1 MTLETINH
9 SEKAVNRITDDLKK
23 ENFEK
28 FVTVYTEEIQE
39 LEDALIILANQK
51 DIETVTGVWLDF
63 LGKLIGEPRG
73 GRNDE
78 DYRASLKLKIA
89 ANTSDGTPDL
99 IMSLARQYT
108 NSTTVRLREGT
119 TAWATLYV
127 NGQTNIDST
136 FHKLIEDIKPV
147 ATRWILE
154 SDINNDSLDMAWEQV
169 FQESIISNINAE
181 CGDFQIECAEVASE
195 CGDSAVKA
203 VTTTTIGYYLPSV
216 NPKNFL
222 AWETVQT
229 EVNSECGEPE
239 MECGEQGAECGNN
252 VIYTET
258 DTIRPLRWEVTQ
270 DSIVQT

>member
-1 MTLETINH
+1 MTLETIDH

-39 LEDALIILANQK
+39 LEDALIVLANQK

-63 LGKLIGEPRG
+63 LGKLVGETRG

-78 DYRASLKLKIA
+78 DYRAALKLKIA

-108 NSTTVRLREGT
+108 NSTTVRLREGSI
-119 TAWATLYV
+119 AWATLYV

-154 SDINNDSLDMAWEQV
+154 SDINNDALDIAYEETV
-169 FQESIISNINAE
+169 QESLLANINAE
-181 CGDFQIECAEVASE
+181 CGDFQIECADEATE
-195 CGDSAVKA
+195 CGDSAVKV
-203 VTTTTIGYYLPSV
+203 VTTTNIGYYLPSV
-216 NPKNFL
+216 NSKNFL

-229 EVNSECGEPE
+229 QVNSECGEPE
-239 MECGEQGAECGNN
+239 MGCGEQGAECGNN
-252 VIYTET
+252 ITFTET
-258 DTIRPLRWEVTQ
+258 DVIRPLRWEVTEG
-270 DSIVQT
+270 SLVQP